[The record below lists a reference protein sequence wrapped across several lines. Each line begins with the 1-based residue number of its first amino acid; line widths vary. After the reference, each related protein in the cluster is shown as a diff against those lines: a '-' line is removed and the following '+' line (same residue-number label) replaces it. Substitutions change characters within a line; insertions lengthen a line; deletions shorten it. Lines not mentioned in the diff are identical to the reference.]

1 MSFIDVTMLG
11 SRGLDSFGWQ
21 RVRQG
26 GVRLLD
32 NGDSGLH
39 LVPEQGK
46 YLFGMKSMRQ
56 EGGRI
61 LGMVERENEDT
72 WSSRCVKRLNS

>member
-11 SRGLDSFGWQ
+11 SR
-21 RVRQG
+21 

-46 YLFGMKSMRQ
+46 YWFGMKSMRQ
-56 EGGRI
+56 EGAEFW
-61 LGMVERENEDT
+61 V
-72 WSSRCVKRLNS
+72 W